1 MPATPDVAPIAA
13 LIGDPARARI
23 LTYLLDG
30 RAFTASELA
39 RAAGVTKQT
48 TSTHLSRLL
57 GARLVAVESQG
68 RHRYFRLADADV
80 GAALESLMGLANR
93 VGAHLDAGPP
103 EPALRKARVC
113 YDHLAGDLGILVF
126 DSLIEQGCL
135 HPYKGGGSGT
145 LALTDRGEQFARDFG
160 IDVDALR
167 RHRRQ
172 MCRACLDWSERRR
185 HLAGSLGAAILR
197 HCFDL
202 GWARRQRGSAKGHG
216 TRAIYFSTIGERALR
231 SRFTLRGR

>member
-1 MPATPDVAPIAA
+1 MSATPDVACIAA

-48 TSTHLSRLL
+48 TSAHLSRLL
-57 GARLVAVESQG
+57 GGRLVAVESQG

-80 GAALESLMGLANR
+80 GTAMESLMGLASR
-93 VGAHLDAGPP
+93 VGAHLDVGPA

-113 YDHLAGDLGILVF
+113 YDHLAGDLGILMF
-126 DSLIEQGCL
+126 DSLVEQGCL
-135 HPYKGGGSGT
+135 RPNAEAGSAI
-145 LALTDRGEQFARDFG
+145 LALTERGEQFADDFG
-160 IDVDALR
+160 IDVAELRLR
-167 RHRRQ
+167 RRP

-185 HLAGSLGAAILR
+185 HLAGSLGAAILDR
-197 HCFDL
+197 CFEL
-202 GWARRQRGSAKGHG
+202 GWARRQRSTEQGRGS
-216 TRAIYFSTIGERALR
+216 RAIFFSTTGERAMRARFVLR
-231 SRFTLRGR
+231 AR